1 MYILAAGGVLVAALI
16 VWALTRTV
24 EPASVMSTE
33 TIPVADAST
42 AAPTSTT
49 QTSGFTTTATTTPV
63 PTGTAPTATPNVQV
77 STQTPQAPPP
87 VEGNK
92 AEVKRI
98 AVEDLRAQH
107 NRGDVTV
114 IDVRDAASFAAGHI
128 PGALNMPFASIQGM
142 TDSIPKGKPVVT
154 YCT

>member
-1 MYILAAGGVLVAALI
+1 MWILAAGGVLVAALI

-33 TIPVADAST
+33 TTPVADAST

-49 QTSGFTTTATTTPV
+49 QTAGFTTTASTTPT
-63 PTGTAPTATPNVQV
+63 PTGTTPNVQV
-77 STQTPQAPPP
+77 STQPTPQAPPA
-87 VEGNK
+87 VDGNK
-92 AEVKRI
+92 AEVRRI

-107 NRGDVTV
+107 NRGAVTV
-114 IDVRDAASFAAGHI
+114 IDVRDAASFATGHI
-128 PGALNMPFASIQGM
+128 PGAINMPFASIQGM
-142 TDSIPKGKPVVT
+142 TDAIPKGKPIVT